1 MGRPVAR
8 LGDRTFGTCSH
19 PSHIPLKIGG
29 TIITASP
36 DDITNN
42 KGTARL
48 GDLVLTDCGHHG
60 EIITGNPNVLANDKP
75 VARLGDKIANKAP
88 YVAEIVTASPD
99 RLAEE

>member
-8 LGDRTFGTCSH
+8 LGDRTFGICKH
-19 PSHIPLKIGG
+19 PSHIPKKIGG

-36 DDITNN
+36 DDLTNN

-48 GDLVLTDCGHHG
+48 GDLVKTDCGHLG
-60 EIITGNPNVLANDKP
+60 EIITGSPKVLANDKP

-88 YVAEIVTASPD
+88 YIAEIVTASPD

>member
-19 PSHIPLKIGG
+19 PSHIPQQIGG
-29 TIITASP
+29 TIITASA

-48 GDLVLTDCGHHG
+48 GDLVLTDCGHKG
-60 EIITGNPNVLANDKP
+60 EIITGSPNVLANDKP
-75 VARLGDKIANKAP
+75 IARLGDKISNLAP
-88 YVAEIVTASPD
+88 YKAEIVTASPD
-99 RLAEE
+99 RLAED